1 MALPNYIYIRWR
13 ELSQANSKVSEKA
26 SKFYSEKAP
35 LYIETDTDVCVY
47 VYICNFIIITVVCM
61 VWGLGHICNCVESR
75 GQSEVDA
82 LFPSLCGSGHWTQVT
97 GLVWQQFCST
107 SVYTTINIISSIHPS
122 SSLIS
127 PYLPAVHGLQLLH
140 FLNQLSTNNF

>member
-1 MALPNYIYIRWR
+1 MALPNYIYIRRR
-13 ELSQANSKVSEKA
+13 ELSQANCKVSEKA

-47 VYICNFIIITVVCM
+47 VYMCNFIIITVVCM
-61 VWGLGHICNCVESR
+61 IWGLEHTCNCVESR
-75 GQSEVDA
+75 GQSGVDA
-82 LFPSLCGSGHWTQVT
+82 LYPSLRGSGHWTQVT

-107 SVYTTINIISSIHPS
+107 SVYATSNIISSIHPS
-122 SSLIS
+122 SILLS

-140 FLNQLSTNNF
+140 FLQLSTNNL